1 MAESLR
7 SPAEDD
13 PTWRPISPRYAEWKR
28 MFQLRELAKLAG
40 GERRSIDTS
49 SDPAPTSIEMN
60 GARFV
65 PEAEAAIRYH
75 KDQGWKYTIER
86 LARAWPNGSG
96 TDGAKGRGV
105 AASTVRRNRLI
116 YAAVLNAL
124 AKDIAWRD
132 LLERKDYLSNGVP
145 TDRD

>member
-1 MAESLR
+1 VAESLR

-13 PTWRPISPRYAEWKR
+13 SIWRPLSPRIEEWKR
-28 MFQLRELAKLAG
+28 MFQLRELAKLAA
-40 GERRSIDTS
+40 GERRSIEAS
-49 SDPAPTSIEMN
+49 SEPAPTSIAMK

-75 KDQGWKYTIER
+75 RDQGWKYTIEQ

-96 TDGAKGRGV
+96 ADGAKGRGV
-105 AASTVRRNRLI
+105 ASSTVRRNRLT

-124 AKDIAWRD
+124 AKDVAWRD
-132 LLERKDYLSNGVP
+132 LLERKGYLSNGVP
-145 TDRD
+145 TARD